1 MIGIR
6 TTRGRQVLAVPG
18 LMPPAAL
25 TGCCA
30 AASTTIRRSFAGRR
44 FATTSTPRSSAAST
58 SDCVLCGLRSTFYY
72 SPFILCPVSLYPF
85 LSRASARA
93 RAKFWTCVMNES
105 GACTRLLQ
113 RAVNEI
119 QRCVD
124 EINTCVG
131 EIYRC
136 VDGIHTCI
144 DEIHTCIDEIH
155 TCIDEIHTCIDEIN
169 TCIDEI
175 NTCIDEI
182 NRCIDEIN
190 TLRLVPKLYFGMAI
204 VYEIAFHYLKVWYSP
219 PGTMLQECEIQFWNE

>member
-144 DEIHTCIDEIH
+144 DEI
-155 TCIDEIHTCIDEIN
+155 N

-175 NTCIDEI
+175 NRCIDEI